1 MNTFVHPDIPARAL
15 ARLARVMERW
25 VEQENARE
33 VPLAWM
39 TPHAYVEVTR
49 PAWAPEQPVTE
60 HGYLVASGEQTFLQ
74 LAEEDRLPKAECYI
88 GWTPC
93 FRHETFDEQHHFAF
107 LKAEAFAW
115 LDETR
120 PEDHQLIEWVE
131 RARRVLQDETEGD
144 ICPVPLED
152 GSWDLELNGVEVG
165 SYGIRALPL
174 TGRRYLYGTALA
186 EPRFSFALRQ
196 VKR

>member
-1 MNTFVHPDIPARAL
+1 MSAFVHPNIPARAL

-25 VEQENARE
+25 VEEQGALE

-39 TPHAYVEVTR
+39 APLPFVDATCPPGA
-49 PAWAPEQPVTE
+49 PAQPLTD

-74 LAEEDRLPKAECYI
+74 LAEENRLPEAKVYI

-93 FRHETFDEQHHFAF
+93 FRHETFDDHHHFAF

-120 PEDHQLIEWVE
+120 PDDLQLIEWVE
-131 RARRVLQDETEGD
+131 RARQVLQDETDAD
-144 ICPVPLED
+144 IRPVPLED
-152 GSWDLELNGVEVG
+152 GSWDLELHGVEIG
-165 SYGIRALPL
+165 SYGIRAIPFSR
-174 TGRRYLYGTALA
+174 RRYLYGTALA

-196 VKR
+196 VPR